1 MFKGR
6 ILKATSFGAPQD
18 VLQLS
23 EHVWAPPAAGCLLVK
38 VDACGIGLPDMLMT
52 MGVYPIVPEP
62 PVTPGQ
68 EVTGEIV
75 AVPEGSAFKVG
86 ERVMGVTQIGGGMFF
101 GGMSDYAYIRES
113 QTLRVP
119 DTLSAEE
126 AAGFL
131 VAFRTAYAALVERM
145 PVSAGDVV
153 VVLGG
158 AGSSGA
164 ATIIMGKALGATVIA
179 VAGGEDKLDFC
190 KSIGADHAV
199 SYKSGDFVQEI
210 LDLTGGRGADV
221 IFDPVG
227 GETATKS
234 LKAMARFG
242 RFGIVGFASG
252 GWPTFDP
259 LDMLLRSYSAVGVYA
274 GAYTPEEDRRAYDAL
289 AKMAEDGRIRTA
301 VGNVYSLDEAAQAVQ
316 AMASPLPGKQI
327 VRVSAA

>member
-6 ILKATSFGAPQD
+6 ILKATSFGAPKD
-18 VLQLS
+18 VLSLA
-23 EHVWAPPAAGCLLVK
+23 EHVWGPPPEGCLLVK
-38 VDACGIGLPDMLMT
+38 VDACGVGLPDMLMT
-52 MGVYPIVPEP
+52 MGVYPIVPAP

-75 AVPEGSAFKVG
+75 AVSSGSAFKVG
-86 ERVMGVTQIGGGMFF
+86 DRVMGVTQIGGGMFF

-119 DTLSAEE
+119 DSLSVEE

-131 VAFRTAYAALVERM
+131 VAFRTAYAALVQRM
-145 PVSAGDVV
+145 PVSKGDVV
-153 VVLGG
+153 VVLGA

-164 ATIIMGKALGATVIA
+164 ATICMGKALGATVIA
-179 VAGGEDKLDFC
+179 VAGGDDKLAFC
-190 KSIGADHAV
+190 KEIGADHV
-199 SYKSGDFVQEI
+199 LSYKSGDFAQEI
-210 LDLTGGRGADV
+210 LQLTDGRGADV

-234 LKAMARFG
+234 LKAIARDG

-252 GWPTFDP
+252 GWVTLDP

-274 GAYTPEEDRRAYDAL
+274 GAYTPEEDREAYDQL
-289 AKMAEDGRIRTA
+289 FKMAQEGRIRTP
-301 VGNVYSLDEAAQAVQ
+301 VGKVYSLEEAAQAVQ

-327 VRVSAA
+327 VRVSQA